1 MDNGKFNVTKNGFY
15 FVSFNSNV
23 DAEQVPISKL
33 TIRVKETNDS
43 FTSNTGINTFT
54 NIDPKPNTN
63 NPHKIGTFL
72 SAGTYQIM
80 IKVED
85 NWLKYGCASNPV
97 EDFSSNYC
105 SECCN
110 DTGTPKLNPF
120 MDDDS
125 NEECYNCFL

>member
-33 TIRVKETNDS
+33 TIRVKENNDF

-97 EDFSSNYC
+97 KDFSSHSC

-110 DTGTPKLNPF
+110 NTNLEYLSDAFVDKPSF
-120 MDDDS
+120 
-125 NEECYNCFL
+125 ENCKQCF

>member
-1 MDNGKFNVTKNGFY
+1 MDNGKFDVAKNGFY
-15 FVSFNSNV
+15 FISFNSNV

-33 TIRVKETNDS
+33 TIRVKETDDF

-80 IKVED
+80 IKYSD
-85 NWLKYGCASNPV
+85 
-97 EDFSSNYC
+97 
-105 SECCN
+105 
-110 DTGTPKLNPF
+110 PKKLRVKE
-120 MDDDS
+120 S
-125 NEECYNCFL
+125 